1 MQIQFISKPREYF
14 KSLNISSNE
23 LHIFISSTLEQYIK
37 NNLFSD
43 KKMNIVLFKDI
54 EKILYPKWNNTI
66 EVIRMTSILRDIID
80 KLDISF
86 KEKVS
91 YLKDI
96 DNILKVIRYLSELGV
111 KEVNNLLIEK
121 DKILTKKEKDIIN
134 IYTEFIK
141 DEKIEE
147 LLGEFTQPINSEIFA
162 SKIQDFNNR
171 VKGIDGELSNISKLY
186 IYNDAKLDMKT
197 CLMLKRLQ
205 TRGIDVV
212 FRVYFTKEVAENC
225 PNYYE
230 LYKSICE
237 NDEIESRTFTSN
249 FMKYLSGH
257 PIKKNFREDI
267 AFKNFENPS
276 RFKQYLREYPL
287 EKKHT
292 YSGVVGRQ
300 YVAISS
306 DILNEYFKDVIFE
319 DTNGNEDIFSHD
331 EGNFL
336 INLYNLVPQED
347 DFKITFN
354 DLFKCVT
361 SGWVE
366 VKSGN
371 KYISGKRAATLLI
384 DLQEYFNGCE
394 TIGDYLS
401 RIDSLELLD
410 QFKNEFDKL
419 GESKVQKDRVKRY
432 LMNPLRVFSYL
443 NSDRYEVT
451 IKQFRDIIYKFKRM
465 ATTLLH
471 DDMLDV
477 NEHLSSL
484 REIWDNVS
492 FNCEE
497 SESNLGFSRVS
508 SALSFKGEDYELMSF
523 QEMRSLLIAII
534 SNKDIGDGTDT
545 KIKSLFTL
553 EGIILEDVKEISL
566 VDLSEK
572 SIERIYEIKEI
583 SNMLNT
589 SFLERVIN
597 YSNLNNP
604 LFRNLLEIHNKWIN
618 TFNDS
623 LNYNLCILFE
633 NYNGRIN
640 ILYID
645 GIFDNDNKSSVYNI
659 IKNIYEV
666 EEEVVNGTPISYF
679 DFMEDEVELE
689 KLKINDIGWS
699 EDIAPIALLD
709 LDFCPRKFFLS
720 NILGSNPVYSSE
732 LHQQMAFTTLA
743 ALFSGGKRNDE
754 RVKDIFFKLFP
765 QWTDTLKENL
775 LETSYTRD
783 INTRFKFKNINF
795 PYYMKDIQI
804 LRSKYGF
811 YHKVKDAYK
820 DKNLKSTE
828 YIKSFLED
836 VNINTIEGRCGTHCS
851 MCPHQYICT
860 KGEWAIDRVNY

>member
-292 YSGVVGRQ
+292 YSGVVERQ

-319 DTNGNEDIFSHD
+319 DTNGNEDIFSYD

>member
-292 YSGVVGRQ
+292 YSGVVERQ

-319 DTNGNEDIFSHD
+319 DTNGNEDIFSYD

-589 SFLERVIN
+589 IFLERVIN

-604 LFRNLLEIHNKWIN
+604 LLYSHLILL
-618 TFNDS
+618 
-623 LNYNLCILFE
+623 
-633 NYNGRIN
+633 
-640 ILYID
+640 
-645 GIFDNDNKSSVYNI
+645 
-659 IKNIYEV
+659 
-666 EEEVVNGTPISYF
+666 
-679 DFMEDEVELE
+679 
-689 KLKINDIGWS
+689 
-699 EDIAPIALLD
+699 
-709 LDFCPRKFFLS
+709 
-720 NILGSNPVYSSE
+720 
-732 LHQQMAFTTLA
+732 
-743 ALFSGGKRNDE
+743 
-754 RVKDIFFKLFP
+754 
-765 QWTDTLKENL
+765 
-775 LETSYTRD
+775 
-783 INTRFKFKNINF
+783 
-795 PYYMKDIQI
+795 
-804 LRSKYGF
+804 
-811 YHKVKDAYK
+811 
-820 DKNLKSTE
+820 
-828 YIKSFLED
+828 
-836 VNINTIEGRCGTHCS
+836 
-851 MCPHQYICT
+851 
-860 KGEWAIDRVNY
+860 

>member
-319 DTNGNEDIFSHD
+319 DTNGNEDIFSYD

-419 GESKVQKDRVKRY
+419 GESKVQKYRVKRY

>member
-319 DTNGNEDIFSHD
+319 DTNGNEDIFSYD

-709 LDFCPRKFFLS
+709 LDFCSRKFFLS

>member
-197 CLMLKRLQ
+197 CLMLKILQ

-319 DTNGNEDIFSHD
+319 DTNGNEDIFSYD

>member
-319 DTNGNEDIFSHD
+319 DTNGNEDIFSYD

-795 PYYMKDIQI
+795 PYYMKDI
-804 LRSKYGF
+804 
-811 YHKVKDAYK
+811 
-820 DKNLKSTE
+820 
-828 YIKSFLED
+828 
-836 VNINTIEGRCGTHCS
+836 
-851 MCPHQYICT
+851 
-860 KGEWAIDRVNY
+860 

>member
-319 DTNGNEDIFSHD
+319 DTNGNEDIFSYD

-604 LFRNLLEIHNKWIN
+604 LFRNLLEIHNN
-618 TFNDS
+618 FNDS

>member
-319 DTNGNEDIFSHD
+319 DTNGNEDIFSYD